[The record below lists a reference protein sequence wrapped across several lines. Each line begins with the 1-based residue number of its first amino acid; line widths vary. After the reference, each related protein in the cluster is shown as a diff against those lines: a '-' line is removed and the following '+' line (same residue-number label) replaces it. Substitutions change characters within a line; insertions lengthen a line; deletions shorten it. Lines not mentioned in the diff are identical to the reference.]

1 MTKKR
6 YTLDQLLDFI
16 NRFSTENT
24 LSWSV
29 PSLYKRSQV
38 YEVHWIFDRA
48 TDKNWYAKK
57 QDDNDWQNLTAS
69 ELLQLLIDKKS
80 DLTKFEL
87 LLLKDVCIQ
96 AVCAHYFI
104 EKASDLIGRDKIDAA
119 IQVMAE
125 ITKKVEIEKEKTA
138 PKLKL
143 VEVKDEEDL

>member
-6 YTLDQLLDFI
+6 YTLDQILDFV

-29 PSLYKRSQV
+29 PSLYKKNQI
-38 YEVHWIFDRA
+38 YEIHWIFDRG

-57 QDDNDWQNLTAS
+57 IDDSDWQNLTAS
-69 ELLQLLIDKKS
+69 ELLQLLIDKKC
-80 DLTKFEL
+80 DLVKFEL
-87 LLLKDVCIQ
+87 LLLKDICVQ

-104 EKASDLIGRDKIDAA
+104 EKAGDLIGKDKIDAA

-125 ITKKVEIEKEKTA
+125 ITKKAETEKNS

-143 VEVKDEEDL
+143 VEKADEEDI

>member
-1 MTKKR
+1 MTKKK
-6 YTLDQLLDFI
+6 YTLDQLLDFV

-29 PSLYKRSQV
+29 PSLYRKTQI
-38 YEVHWIFDRA
+38 YEIHWIFDRA
-48 TDKNWYAKK
+48 TEKNWYVKK
-57 QDDNDWQNLTAS
+57 QDENDWQNLTAS
-69 ELLQLLIDKKS
+69 ELLQLLIDKKC

-87 LLLKDVCIQ
+87 FLLKDICIQ

-104 EKASDLIGRDKIDAA
+104 EKASDLIGKDKVDAA

-125 ITKKVEIEKEKTA
+125 ITKKVEIEKST

-143 VEVKDEEDL
+143 VEQDDEEKN